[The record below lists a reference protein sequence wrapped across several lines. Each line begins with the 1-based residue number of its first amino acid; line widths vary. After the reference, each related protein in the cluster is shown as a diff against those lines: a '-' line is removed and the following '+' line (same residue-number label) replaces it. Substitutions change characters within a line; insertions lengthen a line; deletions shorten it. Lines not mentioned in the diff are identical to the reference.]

1 MNKSSLNVKIKQARR
16 CWNVQRKRKKL
27 LNERGMKLGTLASSI
42 GISYSTMDSIING
55 NVDEMRI
62 GVDKVL
68 AIAEYFGVTVEEL
81 YGRPVVQKIEEVPA
95 RIAGLSAEESEL
107 IRLWRD
113 AMPEGRAAAK
123 AVLLAYKGASK
134 NESVI

>member
-1 MNKSSLNVKIKQARR
+1 MLKLNKQGGDGMFKENV
-16 CWNVQRKRKKL
+16 KKL

>member
-1 MNKSSLNVKIKQARR
+1 
-16 CWNVQRKRKKL
+16 
-27 LNERGMKLGTLASSI
+27 MKLGTLASSI

-81 YGRPVVQKIEEVPA
+81 YGRPVVQKNRGSA
-95 RIAGLSAEESEL
+95 RSYCRFI
-107 IRLWRD
+107 
-113 AMPEGRAAAK
+113 GRG
-123 AVLLAYKGASK
+123 VGAYKVMA
-134 NESVI
+134 

>member
-1 MNKSSLNVKIKQARR
+1 MFKEKVK
-16 CWNVQRKRKKL
+16 NL
-27 LNERGMKLGTLASSI
+27 LAEHGMKLGTLASSL

-68 AIAEYFGVTVEEL
+68 AIAEYFDVTVEEL
-81 YGRPVVQKIEEVPA
+81 YNKPVVHKAEEAPDF
-95 RIAGLSAEESEL
+95 IADLSAEESEL

-113 AMPEGRAAAK
+113 AMPEGRTAAK
-123 AVLLAYKGASK
+123 TVLLAYKGPSK
-134 NESVI
+134 NKSAI

>member
-1 MNKSSLNVKIKQARR
+1 MFKENV
-16 CWNVQRKRKKL
+16 KKL

-123 AVLLAYKGASK
+123 VVLLAYKGASK

>member
-1 MNKSSLNVKIKQARR
+1 MFKENV
-16 CWNVQRKRKKL
+16 KKL

-68 AIAEYFGVTVEEL
+68 AIAEFFGVTVEEL

-95 RIAGLSAEESEL
+95 RI
-107 IRLWRD
+107 WR
-113 AMPEGRAAAK
+113 P
-123 AVLLAYKGASK
+123 LLHQRTRTRTRRSM
-134 NESVI
+134 SWSQCSC

>member
-1 MNKSSLNVKIKQARR
+1 MLKLNEQGGAGMFKENVK
-16 CWNVQRKRKKL
+16 NL

-81 YGRPVVQKIEEVPA
+81 YDKPIVKKIEEMPA
-95 RIAGLSAEESEL
+95 RARTAGLSAEESEL
-107 IRLWRD
+107 ISLWRD
-113 AMPEGRAAAK
+113 AMPEGKAAAK
-123 AVLLAYKGASK
+123 AVLLAYKGPSK
-134 NESVI
+134 NESAI